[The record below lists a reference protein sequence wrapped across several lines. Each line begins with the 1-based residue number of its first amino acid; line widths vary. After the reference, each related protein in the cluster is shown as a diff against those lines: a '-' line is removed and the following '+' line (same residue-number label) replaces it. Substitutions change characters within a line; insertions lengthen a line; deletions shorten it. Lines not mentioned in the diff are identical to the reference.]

1 MLKKLFLSAAVVAL
15 VFTACDSDSS
25 TSPKND
31 EQPKDNVSEQ
41 SGSINGDGADNTVV
55 QTNPVSA
62 NTSTEVPCSV
72 EKLSANSFVIK
83 MKEDGAK
90 TTITTT
96 IAGGQAENDYV
107 TEYDES
113 VPEAMIQSL
122 CESNKQEALTKNA
135 TVTCDG
141 RTMKIHEIAGAEIGF
156 DGALESAKEVCKT
169 MNAYLSENSGVNLP
183 EEPGS
188 NETPVIDDPNPN
200 AFSTSGKATCKIT
213 QKTGTAFEMVAVQPD
228 SGSITTLYEYK
239 MDSLVTL
246 IQFDF
251 LPAMPL
257 DSINAFC
264 AEAKVDA
271 GEVEEDGAVVNVTCG
286 DNTITER
293 IAVPSSFNPLP
304 FIAPEMTEYC
314 EEIQRTG
321 VIPDDDEES
330 LF

>member
-1 MLKKLFLSAAVVAL
+1 
-15 VFTACDSDSS
+15 
-25 TSPKND
+25 
-31 EQPKDNVSEQ
+31 
-41 SGSINGDGADNTVV
+41 
-55 QTNPVSA
+55 
-62 NTSTEVPCSV
+62 
-72 EKLSANSFVIK
+72 
-83 MKEDGAK
+83 
-90 TTITTT
+90 
-96 IAGGQAENDYV
+96 
-107 TEYDES
+107 
-113 VPEAMIQSL
+113 
-122 CESNKQEALTKNA
+122 
-135 TVTCDG
+135 
-141 RTMKIHEIAGAEIGF
+141 MKIHEIAGAEIGF

-169 MNAYLSENSGVNLP
+169 MNAYLSENSDVNLP

-321 VIPDDDEES
+321 IIPDDEDDI
-330 LF
+330 